1 MFLAVSEIRHSK
13 LRYALVIV
21 VMALVAYLVTFLTG
35 LSYGLA
41 QENRSAVDH
50 WGADDVIL
58 SDDAN
63 GGLALSS
70 ISGDKADAIR
80 ADRKA
85 TLLQSASVVHQ
96 AKAES
101 GNGTDVRLLGIDP
114 SGFLA
119 PTISE
124 GRMFRTSQ
132 ETVVDS
138 TLATRDGIRLGDRL
152 AFSGTTGTMRVV
164 GFTSNAQLSV
174 SPVMYMSQAGFRR
187 LGVSGILSRS
197 SDAVSAVVTRGTVTS
212 VPGGVDAVPIAD
224 FIEALP
230 GYRAQVLTFGF
241 MIGFL
246 VVIAAVVIGVFLY
259 VLTLQ
264 KRSVF
269 GVLKAQGVSTGYLS
283 RSVVVQTLLLS
294 VCGVV
299 VGGALALGTALVL
312 PDAVPFQSDVPL
324 LAAATALM
332 VLSAVASSAFSAHA
346 VVRVDPVEAIA

>member
-1 MFLAVSEIRHSK
+1 
-13 LRYALVIV
+13 
-21 VMALVAYLVTFLTG
+21 
-35 LSYGLA
+35 
-41 QENRSAVDH
+41 
-50 WGADDVIL
+50 
-58 SDDAN
+58 
-63 GGLALSS
+63 
-70 ISGDKADAIR
+70 
-80 ADRKA
+80 
-85 TLLQSASVVHQ
+85 
-96 AKAES
+96 
-101 GNGTDVRLLGIDP
+101 
-114 SGFLA
+114 
-119 PTISE
+119 
-124 GRMFRTSQ
+124 MFRTSQ
-132 ETVVDS
+132 EPVVDS

-152 AFSGTTGTMRVV
+152 AFSGTDRTMKVV

-174 SPVMYMSQAGFRR
+174 SPVIYMSQAGFRR

-197 SDAVSAVVTRGTVTS
+197 SDAVSAVITRGRGKS
-212 VPGGVDAVPIAD
+212 VPKGVDVVSIAE
-224 FIEALP
+224 FIQDLP

-269 GVLKAQGVSTGYLS
+269 GVLKAQGVSTGFLS

-324 LAAATALM
+324 LAAATVLM
-332 VLSAVASSAFSAHA
+332 VLSAVASSAFSARA
-346 VVRVDPVEAIA
+346 VAHVDPVEAIA